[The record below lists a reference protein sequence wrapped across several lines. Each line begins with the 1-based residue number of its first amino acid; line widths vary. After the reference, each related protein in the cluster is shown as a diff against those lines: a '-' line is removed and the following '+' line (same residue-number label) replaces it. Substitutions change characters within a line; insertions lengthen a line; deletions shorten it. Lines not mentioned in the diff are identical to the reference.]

1 MRETI
6 AFFLKDEALRAV
18 AFLVGGGVRARLL
31 CHHLSLQFSTPTYL
45 REKRIKKKLSAWFSD
60 LPAINATS
68 FKSRNW
74 QLNGLILFCSILF
87 LTQEFYSMVSSK
99 QGSWYNRQVTSTMIS
114 QQLLNHY

>member
-31 CHHLSLQFSTPTYL
+31 CHHLSLQCSTPTYL

-68 FKSRNW
+68 FRLCCGSLEIPFW
-74 QLNGLILFCSILF
+74 NGDVEL
-87 LTQEFYSMVSSK
+87 
-99 QGSWYNRQVTSTMIS
+99 
-114 QQLLNHY
+114 H